1 MTTCPANVCSV
12 SAFENINSSSQG
24 GRRLTI
30 CGNQIPCG
38 IQSATIND
46 SNNTYK
52 SNVDKTGLAKAVNLT
67 IKNGSQATSGVQTST
82 KASAP
87 ASGLLA

>member
-1 MTTCPANVCSV
+1 MTTSPANICSV
-12 SAFENINSSSQG
+12 SDFENINSSSPG
-24 GRRLTI
+24 GRSLTI

-38 IQSATIND
+38 IQSATINE
-46 SNNTYK
+46 SNNK